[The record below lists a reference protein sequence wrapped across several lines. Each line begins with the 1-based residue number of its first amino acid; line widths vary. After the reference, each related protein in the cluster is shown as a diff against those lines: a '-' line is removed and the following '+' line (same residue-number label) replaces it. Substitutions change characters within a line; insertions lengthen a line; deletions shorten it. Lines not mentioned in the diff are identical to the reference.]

1 MNRTRWLPVAVA
13 AFACNCESGPGST
26 SKASGTTA
34 TAPVPPAE
42 AVRDDMRRHYLAAG
56 DLQRAIAHG
65 RLTDARDI
73 ATWLA
78 DNASPRTH
86 ELLSAASAI
95 AQATDVSAAAAP
107 FASLAGACSWCHVTS
122 GAKVTFPYEPE
133 PADEP
138 ALDVQMRRHQ
148 WAAARLWEGVVGP
161 SDEAW
166 RDGIR
171 VMVST
176 SIDVR
181 RTTNAKPNA
190 DVVEY
195 TNQIRTLAMRADNV
209 PDPAARANLYGD
221 MLTTCAS
228 CHAIVRP
235 TAVGGT
241 AR

>member
-1 MNRTRWLPVAVA
+1 MNRTGWLPVAVA
-13 AFACNCESGPGST
+13 AFACNCESGPSSA
-26 SKASGTTA
+26 SKTPGTTGPA
-34 TAPVPPAE
+34 AVPPAE
-42 AVRDDMRRHYLAAG
+42 ALRDDMRRHYLAAS

-65 RLTDARDI
+65 RLTEARDI
-73 ATWLA
+73 ASWLA
-78 DNASPRTH
+78 DNAAPRTH
-86 ELLSAASAI
+86 ELLAATSAI
-95 AQATDVSAAAAP
+95 AQAADVSAAAAP

-122 GAKVTFPYEPE
+122 GVKVTFPYEPE

-148 WAAARLWEGVVGP
+148 WAATRLWEGVVGP

-166 RDGIR
+166 RDGSR
-171 VMVST
+171 VMAST

-181 RTTNAKPNA
+181 RTTNAKPNP

-195 TNQIRTLAMRADNV
+195 ANQIRALAMRADSAH
-209 PDPAARANLYGD
+209 DPAARASLYGD

-235 TAVGGT
+235 SAVGS